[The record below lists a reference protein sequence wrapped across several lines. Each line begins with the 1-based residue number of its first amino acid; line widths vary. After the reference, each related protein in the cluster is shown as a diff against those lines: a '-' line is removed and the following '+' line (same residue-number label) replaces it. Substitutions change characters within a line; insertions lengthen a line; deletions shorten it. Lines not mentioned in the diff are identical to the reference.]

1 VGENTSQI
9 EHDIIT
15 ERSELGR
22 NLEELETKAR
32 ALTDWR
38 THYRNHPGLA
48 IGAVFA
54 GAMLAG
60 VLVGRRNG
68 SRGLVEMDMDED
80 GYTAELRSLR
90 DRTPQTPAAPKTP
103 GRTRRHVEDTW
114 RHVSEALLG
123 VATAKAID
131 YISNVI
137 PGFRDHYQGTTGP
150 GSSSSYGT

>member
-60 VLVGRRNG
+60 VLVGRGRNG
-68 SRGLVEMDMDED
+68 SNGLVEMDTDEE

-90 DRTPQTPAAPKTP
+90 DRLPQEPKAPKTP

-114 RHVSEALLG
+114 RQVSEALLG

-131 YISNVI
+131 YISTVI
-137 PGFRDHYQGTTGP
+137 PGFREHYQGTTGRT
-150 GSSSSYGT
+150 GTDY